1 MVYLAKI
8 LLYPIKSLDGVAVTE
23 ATVLTSGALKGDRE
37 FAIIDYQGKFVN
49 GKRVPAIHKLRVNF
63 DLKNRTVDL
72 QVQDTAE
79 SMSFHLDGD
88 RIPLESWLGDY
99 FGFPVKLIQNLEMGF
114 PDDTESPAPTI
125 ISTETIATVA
135 TWFSLSVA
143 EMRSRLRTTLEIS
156 TAEPFWEERLF
167 STAGNLVPFHVGS
180 IHFLGVNPCQ
190 RCIVPTRD
198 PITGQPYPNFQKIF
212 VEHRK
217 ATFPTW
223 AKISRFNHF
232 YRLAVNTRAP
242 LSEAG
247 KTLHI
252 GDLVA
257 LISERKS

>member
-1 MVYLAKI
+1 MVHLAKI

-49 GKRVPAIHKLRVNF
+49 GKRIAAIHKLRANF
-63 DLKNRTVDL
+63 DLKNRTVSL
-72 QVQDTAE
+72 QVQDMAPV
-79 SMSFHLDGD
+79 SFHLDGD

-125 ISTETIATVA
+125 ISTETIETVA

-156 TAEPFWEERLF
+156 GAEPFWEERLF
-167 STAGNLVPFHVGS
+167 STAGNLVPFQVGVV
-180 IHFLGVNPCQ
+180 HFLGVNPCQ

-198 PITGQPYPNFQKIF
+198 PITGQSYSNFQKIF
-212 VEHRK
+212 VEHRQ

-223 AKISRFNHF
+223 AEASRFNHY

-242 LSEAG
+242 SSEAG
-247 KTLHI
+247 KTLQV
-252 GDLVA
+252 GDSII